1 MIRNRRY
8 YGNTAFCIN
17 MTHFR
22 IILAIK
28 GYLKSAKTA
37 FRFQKDSFGRKLHG
51 GEGVTTG
58 RIE

>member
-1 MIRNRRY
+1 
-8 YGNTAFCIN
+8 